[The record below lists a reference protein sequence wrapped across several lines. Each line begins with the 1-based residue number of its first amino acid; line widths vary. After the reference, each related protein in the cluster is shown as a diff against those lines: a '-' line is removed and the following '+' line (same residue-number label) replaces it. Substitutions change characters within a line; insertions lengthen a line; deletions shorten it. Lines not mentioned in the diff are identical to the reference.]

1 MKTVSFKLNTVLAGV
16 VGIACL
22 AVVLLRTFVPTAYI
36 PLVDVPN
43 LAAVCAVALVVDCWL
58 DYKKPAAAQN
68 WLAVAL
74 LGALT
79 FALLP
84 WAAGLCAWGEAL
96 RLGVVGGLLFT
107 LTAFMFGGIRQKL
120 FSGPH
125 PQHVPDVVHVAAGNP
140 HTAFL
145 YLFRLHKKT
154 IHSSTFRFSSVV
166 FWL

>member
-120 FSGPH
+120 FSGPAGKGVMAFIS
-125 PQHVPDVVHVAAGNP
+125 PAAAG
-140 HTAFL
+140 AVL
-145 YLFRLHKKT
+145 YLAFQAFADIL
-154 IHSSTFRFSSVV
+154 
-166 FWL
+166 L